1 MENVEVDTVAALIAG
16 IEKMLADETVV
27 EAEYLTDGYSDELP
41 ESVRDVCY
49 FLAPEAL
56 IVSSGRPNFE
66 AHARLKAAGYEVS
79 CGERDSFGWLTGL
92 IHTPKG
98 LIMYG

>member
-16 IEKMLADETVV
+16 IEKMLADDAVP
-27 EAEYLTDGYSDELP
+27 EAEYLTDGASDELP

-56 IVSSGRPNFE
+56 ILPSGLPALANHE
-66 AHARLKAAGYEVS
+66 KLKAAGYRVT
-79 CGERDSFGWLTGL
+79 CRARDSFGWLSGV

-98 LIMYG
+98 MIVYG